1 MSYKEINQISRLFLD
16 TTSAFQ
22 IKTTNDLI
30 SFLYLR
36 TEDTETE
43 DINQLKKQ
51 INVRCFLDKLQ
62 QTHNNS
68 ILENRIKPELKKKAN
83 SDANLAKAN
92 LQRELAANDE
102 AIDSFDDWQN
112 RSLSRIKNLSLEER
126 VKNYK
131 RQLKRKRK
139 ERISSLLK
147 EGKLKKIED
156 NDLYR

>member
-92 LQRELAANDE
+92 L
-102 AIDSFDDWQN
+102 
-112 RSLSRIKNLSLEER
+112 
-126 VKNYK
+126 
-131 RQLKRKRK
+131 
-139 ERISSLLK
+139 
-147 EGKLKKIED
+147 
-156 NDLYR
+156 